1 MVRSKMKLSDIIDF
15 ENKTRR
21 LLDEKINAIVEEI
34 KTTKLEGVN
43 EINKNCFS
51 MKLSALENGILS
63 ADYYSQTQQAEYIN
77 AVLRN
82 KKTATEFKKA
92 IETIVEKGCAEIGSY
107 KYRALINKKTIEIL
121 KKHLD

>member
-1 MVRSKMKLSDIIDF
+1 MRGKMKLSNIIDF

-21 LLDEKINAIVEEI
+21 LLNEKINAIVEEI
-34 KTTKLEGVN
+34 RTTKLEGVDKIN
-43 EINKNCFS
+43 ENCFS
-51 MKLSALENGILS
+51 MNLSALENGILS

-77 AVLRN
+77 SVLRN

-107 KYRALINKKTIEIL
+107 KYRARINKKTIEIL

>member
-1 MVRSKMKLSDIIDF
+1 MRGKMKLSNIIDF

-21 LLDEKINAIVEEI
+21 LLNEKTNAIVEEI

-43 EINKNCFS
+43 EINENCFS

-77 AVLRN
+77 AALRN

-92 IETIVEKGCAEIGSY
+92 IENIVEKGYIEIGSY
-107 KYRALINKKTIEIL
+107 RYRALINKKTIEIL